1 MICHLKLNSNRKQV
15 CMQKFLLSAF
25 LILLLIPFSQGF
37 AQVYDQPS
45 ILSIDLPENQQSVIQ
60 DSEGYTVVSGLVE
73 NKNAL
78 TPVTNVQ
85 IQVTFFDD
93 FDPNPIEVVQGT
105 SILEVIPSNGK
116 SPFSIRSDTPNP
128 NITQAS
134 VSLLGFDSSVPK
146 QKGLTVYS
154 TDVFLGSTLQFA
166 GILQNGGAPLS
177 DTNVYL
183 AFYDNF
189 EPPRILEVQKI
200 EIGQMEPNSETTFEI
215 NESIDQRAVGFWL
228 FSESNVFYSDFV
240 DIVLPHPVSPTKL
253 VTISEVYVE
262 DKTGNPLSEIKVGS
276 TVNVKSQT
284 EIEFA
289 ADPQSNETAYTYYVQ
304 IKESGKNPRVEYI
317 GKFDGRFIGT
327 GTEIQNIDWIPQ
339 RSGLFFIETF
349 VWDRNNIPI
358 AEQGP
363 FVLVNVVN

>member
-1 MICHLKLNSNRKQV
+1 
-15 CMQKFLLSAF
+15 MQKFVLSVF

-37 AQVYDQPS
+37 SQEYSDNAPTLSVLLKNETPFVY
-45 ILSIDLPENQQSVIQ
+45 Q
-60 DSEGYTVVSGLVE
+60 DSEGYTVVVGSV
-73 NKNAL
+73 KNTNPL

-93 FDPNPIEVVQGT
+93 FDPNPIEVVQGNT
-105 SILEVIPSNGK
+105 TLEVIPPKGE

-146 QKGLTVYS
+146 QKGLTVFS

-166 GILQNGGAPLS
+166 GVLQNGGAPIS

-189 EPPRILEVQKI
+189 EPPRILRVSTI

-215 NESIDQRAVGFWL
+215 NESIDARAVGFLL
-228 FSESNVFYSDFV
+228 FSESDVFYSDFV
-240 DIVLPHPVSPTKL
+240 DVQLPSPVAPTKL
-253 VTISEVYVE
+253 VTISDVSVE
-262 DKTGNPLSEIKVGS
+262 DKLGNKLPEIKVGS
-276 TVNVKSQT
+276 TVNIKSQT
-284 EIEFA
+284 LIEFT
-289 ADPQSNETAYTYYVQ
+289 ADPKSNETAYSYYVQ
-304 IKESGKNPRVEYI
+304 IKESGENPYVEYI

-327 GTEIQNIDWIPQ
+327 GTETQIIDWIPQ

-363 FVLVNVVN
+363 FVLINVVN